1 MSSSRNLLQV
11 DTVKVHL
18 PTREVQRVRL
28 NGNTDIFNND
38 EVRRYVN
45 NLDGRISAIAGDF
58 VYKNVTY
65 KFVLS
70 YSTETE
76 LEMGRVSV
84 QKTGRQSITPEMREE
99 VYDFLE
105 ELAFRYFS

>member
-1 MSSSRNLLQV
+1 MSPTRNLLQI

-45 NLDGRISAIAGDF
+45 ELDGRISAIAGDF
-58 VYKNVTY
+58 VYKNLTY

-70 YSTETE
+70 YSTEAE

-84 QKTGRQSITPEMREE
+84 QKSGRQAITPEMRDE
-99 VYDFLE
+99 VYEFLE
-105 ELAFRYFS
+105 SIYFQYFS